1 MTEDWREEAGCRG
14 VNTSVFY
21 VHESDPNASELPAKA
36 ICWRC
41 PVKDICL
48 EYALLH
54 EDHGI
59 FGGLNAKERRRMA
72 GLGRASGLPD
82 PDRYEE
88 VSATADVLVETGPDG
103 VRIEVTDNGP
113 GPASVSEKRQ
123 VTAPRSPESPV
134 A

>member
-1 MTEDWREEAGCRG
+1 MSEDWREEAGCKG
-14 VNTSVFY
+14 VNTSVFF

-72 GLGRASGLPD
+72 AARQIKTQGRMWHGSHQAVRHHKRDGERLCALCL
-82 PDRYEE
+82 RFQ
-88 VSATADVLVETGPDG
+88 AD
-103 VRIEVTDNGP
+103 
-113 GPASVSEKRQ
+113 EKARRQ
-123 VTAPRSPESPV
+123 RLKGEA
-134 A
+134 